1 MLEITICCAYHNN
14 QERNGTANQPSANK
28 VLNESRWEKLRAH
41 YLKGKGKFSQL
52 AGTTTT
58 SEPLTT
64 NCSVLYTQKPLPEM
78 GQSRASSC
86 EEGTERKSCEEKRLN
101 FLGET
106 ATCSNRQ
113 LVEFDCDVDEMTGAV
128 VVGK

>member
-1 MLEITICCAYHNN
+1 
-14 QERNGTANQPSANK
+14 
-28 VLNESRWEKLRAH
+28 
-41 YLKGKGKFSQL
+41 
-52 AGTTTT
+52 
-58 SEPLTT
+58 
-64 NCSVLYTQKPLPEM
+64 M